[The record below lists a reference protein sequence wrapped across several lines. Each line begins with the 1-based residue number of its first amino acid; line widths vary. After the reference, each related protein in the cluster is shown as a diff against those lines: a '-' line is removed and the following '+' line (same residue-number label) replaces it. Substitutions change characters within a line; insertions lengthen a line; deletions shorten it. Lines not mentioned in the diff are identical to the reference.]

1 MFSLVFV
8 AMVGL
13 GAVGGL
19 SAPLAVADRV
29 AGALWGMLIADA
41 LAMPTHWFYGGNR
54 QVQAMLG
61 SNVTSYEKA
70 PHPFPGSIMTL
81 SDTGGGGRGSSE
93 GDIIGTVINHGKK
106 KYWQRG
112 GQYHY
117 HCTLD
122 KGETTLEVCEPG
134 VWRAGV
140 WRAAVWRVG
149 VWGEDWL
156 IVS

>member
-1 MFSLVFV
+1 
-8 AMVGL
+8 MVGL

-70 PHPFPGSIMTL
+70 PPHFSHMSHTPFPHISQFNSLFSFFEGAAPL
-81 SDTGGGGRGSSE
+81 PREHHDALGHWRWWAWELRG
-93 GDIIGTVINHGKK
+93 
-106 KYWQRG
+106 
-112 GQYHY
+112 
-117 HCTLD
+117 
-122 KGETTLEVCEPG
+122 
-134 VWRAGV
+134 
-140 WRAAVWRVG
+140 
-149 VWGEDWL
+149 
-156 IVS
+156 

>member
-1 MFSLVFV
+1 
-8 AMVGL
+8 MVGL

-61 SNVTSYEKA
+61 SNVTSYEKS

-81 SDTGGGGRGSSE
+81 SDTGGGGRGSS
-93 GDIIGTVINHGKK
+93 
-106 KYWQRG
+106 
-112 GQYHY
+112 
-117 HCTLD
+117 
-122 KGETTLEVCEPG
+122 
-134 VWRAGV
+134 
-140 WRAAVWRVG
+140 
-149 VWGEDWL
+149 
-156 IVS
+156 